1 MSPFFQIAIQRLKG
15 FMADR
20 PYGTAALAGLSVGLI
35 CLAIFVAYEADEK
48 LRQLARR
55 HTPWLQTIGQVRQ
68 MAVQTLRDLQ
78 LHHAPDC
85 SESSLNQLR
94 ARALSA
100 EYFSEVGVYD
110 AQGRLACTTLAGRLP
125 QPLTATA
132 SDVATYSRDA
142 LELRLIFD
150 YPLLAG
156 DGKIRSVMM
165 QHGRFHVVV
174 NPWLRDQVYRN
185 AGDAILYREASGQIH
200 PIHINARLPADWEAK
215 LKSGA
220 LAALNGAQ
228 FSWQEHAFIVSQSPP
243 GSRFVVQTVL
253 PLGDFLRQHGREFSL
268 IGGLCLLLAM
278 AVFAAFLPRLL
289 AWRRLENRIAQLLE
303 EGKVECAYQPV
314 IDLNSGMPVGCEVLM
329 RLRDGQTLLTPE
341 QVLPLVA
348 KRKLN
353 WELDRAVVLA
363 GLRELSQAGIR
374 IPGFR
379 VSFNFFQ
386 ENLSYSKIHH
396 LIEQQLRRAPLQGL
410 QIALEVMDRNY
421 QRFALQE
428 VAQLQQAGYS
438 VSVDNCGIGP
448 SSLGSLR
455 SLAPDIVKIDK
466 SIVFDMEV
474 ASLRSSLIPEII
486 QSAHALGARVVA
498 EGIENEEQL
507 HRLKQ
512 QGVEYGQGYYFSPPM
527 DIHQL
532 VDYLRRTTP
541 LFQAH
546 AA

>member
-1 MSPFFQIAIQRLKG
+1 
-15 FMADR
+15 MADR
-20 PYGTAALAGLSVGLI
+20 PHATAAIAGLSVGLI
-35 CLAIFVAYEADEK
+35 CLAIFVSYEADEK
-48 LRQLARR
+48 LHQLARR
-55 HTPWLQTIGQVRQ
+55 NSPWLQKLGQIRVTS
-68 MAVQTLRDLQ
+68 VQTLRDLQ

-85 SESSLNQLR
+85 SEASLNQLR
-94 ARALSA
+94 ARMQSA
-100 EYFSEVGVYD
+100 RFFSEIGVYD
-110 AQGRLACTTLAGRLP
+110 AQGRLACTTLSGRLP
-125 QPLTATA
+125 QALTVMAP
-132 SDVATYSRDA
+132 DVSTYSRDA

-150 YPLLAG
+150 YPLLVG
-156 DGKIRSVMM
+156 EGKIRSVMM
-165 QHGRFHVVV
+165 QHGRFHIVV
-174 NPWLRDQVYRN
+174 NPLLRDQVYQY

-200 PIHINARLPADWEAK
+200 PVHINSHISADWEAK
-215 LKSGA
+215 LQSGA
-220 LAALNGAQ
+220 LAAFNGAQ
-228 FSWQEHAFIVSQSPP
+228 FSWQERAFIVSQSPP
-243 GSRFVVQTVL
+243 GSRFVVQSVL
-253 PLGDFLRQHGREFSL
+253 PLGDFLRQHGREFGL
-268 IGGLCLLLAM
+268 IGGLCLLLAA
-278 AVFAAFLPRLL
+278 AVYAACLPRLL
-289 AWRRLENRIAQLLE
+289 TWRRLENRIAQLLD

-329 RLRDGQTLLTPE
+329 RLRDGRTLLTPD
-341 QVLPLVA
+341 QVLPVIA
-348 KRKLN
+348 QRKLN

-363 GLRELSQAGIR
+363 GLRELSQSGIR

-379 VSFNFFQ
+379 ISFNFFQ

-396 LIEQQLRRAPLQGL
+396 LIEQQLRRAPLEGL

-438 VSVDNCGIGP
+438 VSVDNCGVGP

-466 SIVFDMEV
+466 SIVFDMEA

-507 HRLKQ
+507 SRLKQ

-546 AA
+546 VA